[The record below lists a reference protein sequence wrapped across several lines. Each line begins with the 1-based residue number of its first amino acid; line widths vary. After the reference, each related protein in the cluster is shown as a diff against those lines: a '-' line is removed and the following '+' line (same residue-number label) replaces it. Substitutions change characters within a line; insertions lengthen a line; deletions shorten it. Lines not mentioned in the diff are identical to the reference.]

1 MVTPGSLAIVM
12 APATAVEEGG
22 ATVVGRG
29 ARLPATVTVQNFI
42 VIRPTAPAAL
52 GDGDAATG
60 VTLSYAPVVNPL
72 NPAGGSIEI
81 VASTIADVPLPPG
94 QTITHLRFR
103 ALAYSFEDQT
113 SAPGL
118 TNYRMGWK
126 VGANAVEGVV
136 TNEDPGWTYL
146 NPVRRDVDGLDVGD
160 STVPNYYVST
170 GNITTRPGGGAWTAA
185 DVNALVDVALR
196 LTYAAG
202 TEFLDLTVA
211 EFLIEVHGQIGSAP
225 VVISVPQKMGR
236 LVRHRS
242 STATCREWFRCRTLS
257 RKSWLARPRGLH
269 RADRGRERR
278 GGEHH
283 RQHVRPAGHERRL
296 AGEDDQRRRRHPR
309 WGAGTGEW
317 AGIGDSATYVSVAD
331 LGSKARARFKL
342 RVKWTDSA
350 GKVDFGD
357 EMLWDWVEPPI

>member
-22 ATVVGRG
+22 ATVVVRG

-236 LVRHRS
+236 LVRHQKFNRN
-242 STATCREWFRCRTLS
+242 L
-257 RKSWLARPRGLH
+257 
-269 RADRGRERR
+269 
-278 GGEHH
+278 
-283 RQHVRPAGHERRL
+283 
-296 AGEDDQRRRRHPR
+296 
-309 WGAGTGEW
+309 
-317 AGIGDSATYVSVAD
+317 
-331 LGSKARARFKL
+331 
-342 RVKWTDSA
+342 
-350 GKVDFGD
+350 
-357 EMLWDWVEPPI
+357 